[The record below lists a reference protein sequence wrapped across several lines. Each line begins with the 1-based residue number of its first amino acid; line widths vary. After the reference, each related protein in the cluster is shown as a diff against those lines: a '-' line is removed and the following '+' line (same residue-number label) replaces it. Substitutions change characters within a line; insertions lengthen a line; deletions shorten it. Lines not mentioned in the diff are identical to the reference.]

1 MNEREERLS
10 KHVETL
16 MKMKDVM
23 INDENWERLKPEID
37 AVIAGGMALQASID
51 NGKFVSMSVIENIK
65 AEINNID
72 SMTFIGSGSG
82 CASEMRAECLKII
95 DHICKESE
103 DKE

>member
-23 INDENWERLKPEID
+23 LNDENWERLKPEID

-51 NGKFVSMSVIENIK
+51 NGKFVSMSVIEDIK
-65 AEINNID
+65 SEISKYKDDKAIHVERNEMID
-72 SMTFIGSGSG
+72 IVL
-82 CASEMRAECLKII
+82 EII
-95 DHICKESE
+95 DKHISGKEQNG
-103 DKE
+103 